1 MSSRLLIRVVAAA
14 LAAAALAT
22 SCSRPTEPLVVWSN
36 VPEVSFVVERYNF
49 LHDTDARFRFV
60 ENLTQA
66 LTQERPEAD
75 LVIGRWVNTP
85 PVNALME
92 DRESYAASLDLPS
105 EIDGGPSE
113 ALLNSG
119 PQWVPLSFNLPTLVM
134 RPGTDV
140 SDSAVSATL
149 ADLGALYRA
158 DTPPV
163 HFAPLS
169 NSETMYALH
178 RSLGFVPSVASD
190 GSPAWDSARLGAA
203 MDAVRSWQEEF
214 NGGNAAESVYVER
227 YLYEDRFRQLDKN
240 RVSVVYMPSNE
251 LFTWRF
257 FDERRYDFRW
267 LSGTDGTITANE
279 DVVYG
284 GVPDSSTRRA
294 AAVRMLSWLTTTQA
308 QVDFMRAKIE
318 ARVDSFGFLD
328 GFSTL
333 TATNRAMEREL
344 YPELAGRIPG
354 TAALQFS
361 GALPRYW
368 DEARRDVVE
377 PYLRNNTEPER
388 LTDALELWYRQR
400 GD

>member
-119 PQWVPLSFNLPTLVM
+119 PQWVPLSFSLPTLVM

-169 NSETMYALH
+169 NPETMYALH

-251 LFTWRF
+251 LFTRRF

>member
-75 LVIGRWVNTP
+75 LVIGRWVNPP

-119 PQWVPLSFNLPTLVM
+119 PQWVPLSFSLPTLVM

-169 NSETMYALH
+169 NPETMYALH

-251 LFTWRF
+251 LFTRRF